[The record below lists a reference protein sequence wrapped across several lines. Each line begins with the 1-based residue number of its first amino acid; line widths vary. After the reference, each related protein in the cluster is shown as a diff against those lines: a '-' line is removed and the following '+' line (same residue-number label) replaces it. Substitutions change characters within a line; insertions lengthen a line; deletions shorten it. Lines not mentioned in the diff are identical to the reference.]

1 MIMNPVGIQELQ
13 NRPRYDLDGR
23 RYGNTLSDDMF
34 SIKNP
39 QRANQHTPESYNYL
53 NTDYVEEKPVTLEP
67 VLNTQNQVP
76 LPVLNKPEDFS
87 SLLGNIMPRDFRDNG
102 VSRKKNV
109 TGNGL
114 PWQRNSIYGDD
125 WSLQDDALE
134 FPEYYDQAVVDWA
147 EAQRAEN
154 EAKQRV
160 NDLSTEG
167 MREDLAYQRTG
178 AERDPAFAVRREAEW
193 DPYLG
198 TDVNY
203 GAMSPQ
209 TMIQL
214 AKMGVNR
221 PDTEDDY
228 TRQFGEN
235 ANGTYQSLLD
245 AYKLALE
252 NGWIK

>member
-1 MIMNPVGIQELQ
+1 MNPVGIQELQ

-34 SIKNP
+34 SLKNP
-39 QRANQHTPESYNYL
+39 QRENQHPPASYNYL

-87 SLLGNIMPRDFRDNG
+87 SLLGNIMPTDFRDNG
-102 VSRKKNV
+102 VSRKKNI
-109 TGNGL
+109 TEGL
-114 PWQRNSIYGDD
+114 PFQARPIYDD

-134 FPEYYDQAVVDWA
+134 FPDYYDQAVVDWA
-147 EAQRAEN
+147 EAQKAEQN
-154 EAKQRV
+154 AAQRQY
-160 NDLSTEG
+160 DLSTEG
-167 MREDLAYQRTG
+167 LRDDMRYQGED
-178 AERDPAFAVRREAEW
+178 REQPMSPSAAEW

-203 GAMSPQ
+203 SAMSPQ

-214 AKMGVNR
+214 AKMGVKR
-221 PDTEDDY
+221 PKVEDDY

-245 AYKLALE
+245 SYRLALE

>member
-1 MIMNPVGIQELQ
+1 MNPVGIQELQ

-23 RYGNTLSDDMF
+23 RFGNTLSDDMF

-39 QRANQHTPESYNYL
+39 GRASQHTPESYNYL
-53 NTDYVEEKPVTLEP
+53 DTDYVEEKPVTLEP
-67 VLNTQNQVP
+67 VLNTQNQIP

-87 SLLGNIMPRDFRDNG
+87 SLLGNVMPTDFRDNG

-109 TGNGL
+109 TEGL
-114 PWQRNSIYGDD
+114 PFQARPIYDD
-125 WSLQDDALE
+125 WSLIDDALE
-134 FPEYYDQAVVDWA
+134 FPDYYDQAVVDWA
-147 EAQRAEN
+147 EAQKAEQD
-154 EAKQRV
+154 AAQRRY
-160 NDLSTEG
+160 DLSTEG
-167 MREDLAYQRTG
+167 LREDMRG
-178 AERDPAFAVRREAEW
+178 EDRDQPMSPSTAEW
-193 DPYLG
+193 DPYLE

-221 PDTEDDY
+221 PNVEDDY

-245 AYKLALE
+245 AYKLALA

>member
-1 MIMNPVGIQELQ
+1 MNPVGIQELQ

-23 RYGNTLSDDMF
+23 RFGNTLSDDMF

-39 QRANQHTPESYNYL
+39 GRANQHTPESYNYL
-53 NTDYVEEKPVTLEP
+53 DTDYVEEKPTTLEP

-87 SLLGNIMPRDFRDNG
+87 SLLGNIMPTDFRDNG
-102 VSRKKNV
+102 VSRKKNI
-109 TGNGL
+109 TEGL
-114 PWQRNSIYGDD
+114 PWQRRSIYDDD
-125 WSLQDDALE
+125 WNLVDDALE

-147 EAQRAEN
+147 EAQKAEQD
-154 EAKQRV
+154 AAQRRY
-160 NDLSTEG
+160 DLSTEG
-167 MREDLAYQRTG
+167 LREDMRG
-178 AERDPAFAVRREAEW
+178 EDREQSMSPSAAEW
-193 DPYLG
+193 DPYLE

-221 PDTEDDY
+221 PNVEDDY

-245 AYKLALE
+245 AYKLALA